1 MLGTYFYNDIIRTV
15 TAVFGTLFNDIS
27 IKRLNSSGAT
37 TSVQKVPLRYAPKQK
52 WYARVFEDADS
63 GNVKGKI
70 AGSEPMLAFELL
82 SIAYDTTR
90 KLSHLNKVRQGN
102 VISNNRVEGYTPPP
116 YTMDYTLYIFATKT
130 TDWSQIVEQ
139 IIPHFN
145 PTFNIPLKIIRTTNQ
160 TIVQDLHITLN
171 SVSPDENYQGDFRSR
186 SSFTWNL
193 DFTLNTSFGGSFASP
208 SAVIKGAKGTGG
220 TDPAILINMYDETAD
235 DDLIFDSG
243 EIKLDSFSVEH
254 GDILGSFPDTRI
266 SKDA

>member
-1 MLGTYFYNDIIRTV
+1 M
-15 TAVFGTLFNDIS
+15 
-27 IKRLNSSGAT
+27 
-37 TSVQKVPLRYAPKQK
+37 
-52 WYARVFEDADS
+52 
-63 GNVKGKI
+63 
-70 AGSEPMLAFELL
+70 
-82 SIAYDTTR
+82 
-90 KLSHLNKVRQGN
+90 
-102 VISNNRVEGYTPPP
+102 ISNNRVEGYTPPP
-116 YTMDYTLYIFATKT
+116 YTMDYTLYCFSNKT

-145 PTFNIPLKIIRTTNQ
+145 PTFNIPLKLIRTTNQ

-171 SVSPDENYQGDFRSR
+171 GVTPDNNYQGDFRTR
-186 SSFTWNL
+186 DTFVWNL
-193 DFTLNTSFGGSFASP
+193 DFTLNTSFAGSFASP

-266 SKDA
+266 SKNA

>member
-27 IKRLNSSGAT
+27 IKRLNSSGAA

-52 WYARVFEDADS
+52 WYSRVFENASDS
-63 GNVKGKI
+63 VKGDFAIKLPTM
-70 AGSEPMLAFELL
+70 GFELT
-82 SIAYDTTR
+82 SIAYDSTR
-90 KLSHLNKVRQGN
+90 KLSHFKKVRQGN

-116 YTMDYTLYIFATKT
+116 YTMDYSLYCFSNKT

-145 PTFNIPLKIIRTTNQ
+145 PTFNIPLKLIRTTNQ
-160 TIVQDLHITLN
+160 TIVQDLHVTLN
-171 SVSPDENYQGDFRSR
+171 DISPDNNYQGDFRQR
-186 SSFTWNL
+186 DTFVWTLN
-193 DFTLNTSFGGSFASP
+193 FTLNTSFAGSFASP

-266 SKDA
+266 SKNA

>member
-15 TAVFGTLFNDIS
+15 TAVFGTLFNNIS
-27 IKRLNSSGAT
+27 VKRLNSSGAA

-52 WYARVFEDADS
+52 WYARVFENATDS
-63 GNVKGKI
+63 VKGNFAIKLP
-70 AGSEPMLAFELL
+70 AMGFELT
-82 SIAYDTTR
+82 SIAYDSTR

-116 YTMDYTLYIFATKT
+116 YTMDYTLYCFSNKT

-171 SVSPDENYQGDFRSR
+171 GITPDNNYQGDFRTR
-186 SSFTWNL
+186 DTFVWNL
-193 DFTLNTSFGGSFASP
+193 DFTLNTSFGGSFTSP

-266 SKDA
+266 SKNA

>member
-27 IKRLNSSGAT
+27 VKRLNSSGNA

-52 WYARVFEDADS
+52 WYSRVFENPSDT
-63 GNVKGKI
+63 VKGDFSFKLPSM
-70 AGSEPMLAFELL
+70 GFEMS
-82 SIAYDTTR
+82 SIMYDTER

-116 YTMDYTLYIFATKT
+116 YMMDYQLYCFSNKT

-145 PTFNIPLKIIRTTNQ
+145 PTFNIPIKLIRTTNQ

-171 SVSPDENYQGDFRSR
+171 SITPDPNYQGDFRSR
-186 SSFTWNL
+186 NTFVWTL
-193 DFTLNTSFGGSFASP
+193 GFTLNTSFAGSFTSP
-208 SAVIKGAKGTGG
+208 SGVIKGAKGTGG
-220 TDPAILINMYDETAD
+220 TDPAILINMYDQTAD
-235 DDLIFDSG
+235 DDLIFDAG
-243 EIKLDSFSVEH
+243 EIKLDAFSVEE

-266 SKDA
+266 SKNA